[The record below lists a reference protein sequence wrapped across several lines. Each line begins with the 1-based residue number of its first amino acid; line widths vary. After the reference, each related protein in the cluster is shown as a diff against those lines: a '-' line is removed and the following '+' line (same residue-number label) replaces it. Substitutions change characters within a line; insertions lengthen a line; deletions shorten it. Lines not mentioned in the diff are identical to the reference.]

1 MLLSLLH
8 THPHTH
14 YTHARERLLFSVRVR
29 VPWTNGQKSGSD
41 HSGGAAIDCGR
52 RVGASATQRWA
63 EGRRQVRT
71 MGPHLRSDG
80 PTDKATDRRSDR
92 ASAAQRWAKV
102 GRDLAHSCAHVGRA
116 VRSYAH
122 QAHRPTDA
130 PTGAALRATGPKLGL
145 CCAHV
150 GHFCPIAAHSGRHLP
165 QLCAR
170 TQRPTDAHRADTAA
184 QRWAKG
190 ARQSAHSCAHVGH
203 ASPSATHQAQRDQPT
218 DRRTDRRTVR
228 PQLCAALRQISA
240 FAAQR
245 RTDRHTDRHTDSGAT
260 AWRPSAAI
268 VHLRPP
274 VISQSDVPFRSTHTM
289 YQLASI
295 HRAARPC
302 GIGTSGDRNR
312 RRPRGE
318 PSQS

>member
-1 MLLSLLH
+1 MMLLSLLH

-14 YTHARERLLFSVRVR
+14 YTHTRERLLFSVRVR

-52 RVGASATQRWA
+52 RVGDSATQRWA

-116 VRSYAH
+116 VGSYAH
-122 QAHRPTDA
+122 KGHRPTDA

-184 QRWAKG
+184 QRWAKD

-218 DRRTDRRTVR
+218 GRRTDRRTVR

-240 FAAQR
+240 VCCAATHRQPHRQR
-245 RTDRHTDRHTDSGAT
+245 SDRLAT
-260 AWRPSAAI
+260 KCSNSALTA
-268 VHLRPP
+268 
-274 VISQSDVPFRSTHTM
+274 
-289 YQLASI
+289 
-295 HRAARPC
+295 
-302 GIGTSGDRNR
+302 TSH
-312 RRPRGE
+312 
-318 PSQS
+318 